1 MITPLTIILLSLL
14 SFFFF
19 VVIVQRGGFI
29 DSLRRID
36 GRGPRALIVIVL
48 FGIVGALGYRTMFYM
63 NDERESWIASGRVKG
78 DSVSMGFNT
87 KSRFRSLA
95 QPLGRVLDRNGKV
108 LAGYELLDGH
118 LVRRYPAGPATAHLV
133 GYWTGPL
140 RDGVGIEKAMT
151 LVNDSLKDDRP
162 HDLKLT
168 LDLKLQQDAVR
179 ALGGEFGAIVVM
191 DPANGEVLAAA
202 DYPTYDPNRITNDTM
217 WNRLVRD
224 TKTRPLISRVV
235 RDNFSPG
242 SSVKPWVAAA
252 AGVLGAPLPEERGFA
267 CNGTYSPGGRIKP
280 ISDHGSSHGAID
292 ITTAMRV
299 SCNIYFS
306 YLAYELVGFDQ
317 LKHFMESIGYNKR
330 LYWNTG
336 AFLNE
341 TSTLLPAMSWV
352 NARDEIAKTRAGI
365 GQASV
370 KNNAIHTASIVSG
383 IANGGIFIRPTL
395 ELGRSIDTLPWRINS
410 RIADWLHQLMR
421 QPLLPGGTA
430 ARAFAGIERRGITM
444 YGKTGTAD
452 REPDGRE
459 PSWFISYGEKNGRTF
474 VVVVAI
480 QNRRGRYAGDVNAP
494 MARRMFEALDSYGYF
509 KPLAGARIERRRV
522 APTQSRPSPPA
533 PADTESRVVDTI
545 RLIPD
550 EELFKAD
557 PEPPPE
563 TPANPD
569 VPPPA
574 APDNGE
580 QAPPVDQRVPP
591 PPNDGPVTPDRRR

>member
-1 MITPLTIILLSLL
+1 VAITPLTIILLALL

-19 VVIVQRGGFI
+19 VVAVQRGGFI
-29 DSLRRID
+29 DSLRRLD
-36 GRGPRALIVIVL
+36 NRGARALIVLVL
-48 FGIVGALGYRTMFYM
+48 IGIVGALAWRTMFYM
-63 NDERESWIASGRVKG
+63 NDEREEWIASGKSKA

-108 LAGYELLDGH
+108 LAGYELREGH
-118 LVRRYPAGPATAHLV
+118 LRRTYPAGPATAHLV

-202 DYPTYDPNRITNDTM
+202 DYPTYDPNRIMNDTI

-224 TKTRPLISRVV
+224 IKTRPLISRVV

-242 SSVKPWVAAA
+242 SSVKPWIAAA
-252 AGVLGAPLPEERGFA
+252 AASTGATLPEERGFS
-267 CNGTYSPGGRIKP
+267 CSGTYSPGGRIKP
-280 ISDHGSSHGAID
+280 IADHGSVHGAID
-292 ITTAMRV
+292 AFTAMRV

-306 YLAYELVGFDQ
+306 YLAYELVGFDA
-317 LKHFMESIGYNKR
+317 LKSYFESIGYNKR
-330 LYWNTG
+330 LLWNTG

-341 TSTLLPAMSWV
+341 SSTLQPAMSWIR
-352 NARDEIAKTRAGI
+352 ARDEIAKTRAGI

-370 KNNAIHTASIVSG
+370 KNNAIHTAAIVSG

-395 ELGRSIDTLPWRINS
+395 ELGRAADTLPWKFTPQ
-410 RIADWLHQLMR
+410 IADWMNRLMR
-421 QPLLPGGTA
+421 EPLLPGGTA
-430 ARAFAGIERRGITM
+430 VSAFAGIERRGITV

-459 PSWFISYGEKNGRTF
+459 PSWFISYAEKHGRRF
-474 VVVVAI
+474 VVIVAI
-480 QNRRGRYAGDVNAP
+480 QNRKGRFAGEVNAP
-494 MARRMFEALDSYGYF
+494 MARKMFEALDSYGYF
-509 KPLAGARIERRRV
+509 KPLPGAKVDRRRV
-522 APTQSRPSPPA
+522 APSTTREMPALPSDTQPRA
-533 PADTESRVVDTI
+533 V
-545 RLIPD
+545 
-550 EELFKAD
+550 
-557 PEPPPE
+557 PPE
-563 TPANPD
+563 SL
-569 VPPPA
+569 
-574 APDNGE
+574 
-580 QAPPVDQRVPP
+580 
-591 PPNDGPVTPDRRR
+591 